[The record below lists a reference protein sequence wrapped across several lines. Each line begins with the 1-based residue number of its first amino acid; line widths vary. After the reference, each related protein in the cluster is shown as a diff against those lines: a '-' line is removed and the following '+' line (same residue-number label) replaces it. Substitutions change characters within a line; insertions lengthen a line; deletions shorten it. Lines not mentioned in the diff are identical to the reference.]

1 MGFPLIPFA
10 AGLAVGALAT
20 YGSRDP
26 KVQRQ
31 LKTGTE
37 QVSSGALWLYEVV
50 AGGVSSLLHRGAKG
64 AEAVAE
70 TVEPAGETESPAK
83 PARRTRARKSTTAQS
98 GDKPTRPRTRRK
110 PSKAESE

>member
-10 AGLAVGALAT
+10 AGLAVGALAA

-31 LKTGTE
+31 LQTGT
-37 QVSSGALWLYEVV
+37 QQITSGAMWLYEAV
-50 AGGVSSLLHRGAKG
+50 AGSVSSLFSRGARG

-70 TVEPAGETESPAK
+70 KVQPASEEEPRAK
-83 PARRTRARKSTTAQS
+83 PTRRTRSRKSSTAGS
-98 GDKPTRPRTRRK
+98 EDKPARPRTRRK
-110 PSKAESE
+110 TTKAESE